1 VARMRLK
8 NKVAIVTG
16 AGRGIGRTIVMIFAQ
31 EGAKVVVNYNRSQKE
46 ASMVVEEIRKMGGE
60 ALMIR
65 ADVSKADEVK
75 SMVQRTVEH
84 FGRVDILVNN
94 AGIMIPSSFLESTE
108 ENWDQTMDVNLKGAY
123 LCCREVA
130 PIMLKQNKGKI
141 INISSISGLFER
153 SAVACVDY
161 VVSKAGMIGLTRAL
175 AVHLGPAINVNA
187 ICPGTVE
194 TDIVASL
201 DPETKKLMRDESLL
215 KRLGKPEEIAYTALF
230 LASDESDFITGEI
243 LTVAGGRGMR

>member
-1 VARMRLK
+1 MRLK
-8 NKVAIVTG
+8 NKVAVVTG
-16 AGRGIGRTIVMIFAQ
+16 AGRGIGRAIVMIFAQ

-75 SMVQRTVEH
+75 SMVQKTVEH

-94 AGIMIPSSFLESTE
+94 AGMMIPTSFLESTG
-108 ENWDQTMDVNLKGAY
+108 ENWDRTIDVNLKGAY
-123 LCCREVA
+123 LCSKEVA
-130 PIMLKQNKGKI
+130 PIMLKQGEGKI
-141 INISSISGLFER
+141 INISSISGLAER
-153 SAVACVDY
+153 SAFNYIDY

-175 AVHLGPAINVNA
+175 AVHLGPTINVNA

-215 KRLGKPEEIAYTALF
+215 KRLGKPEEIAYAALF